1 MMSQKLL
8 HRMKGGVWHYQL
20 YDEGRTDSGRASS
33 GWNPAFNLY
42 FIHRCINFF
51 AILVSQVR
59 CYCNLYLLSFIVI
72 MYWTKFLYE
81 LYSNSRVLIHY
92 IEGHYFILFFVSI
105 IGCHSC
111 SYSAILIVF
120 CTFKFSSMTLSL
132 SLLHVHWILCYRI
145 KNISFMVFIKQLKP
159 RIFVQCN
166 CCYTDWSLAF

>member
-1 MMSQKLL
+1 
-8 HRMKGGVWHYQL
+8 
-20 YDEGRTDSGRASS
+20 
-33 GWNPAFNLY
+33 
-42 FIHRCINFF
+42 
-51 AILVSQVR
+51 
-59 CYCNLYLLSFIVI
+59 

-92 IEGHYFILFFVSI
+92 NIEGHYFIKFFVSI
-105 IGCHSC
+105 LGCHNC

-132 SLLHVHWILCYRI
+132 SLLHVHWILWYRI

-166 CCYTDWSLAF
+166 CCYTDWSLAFEGEGPRFESTPWDWKKISSFLFLHFFPSFP

>member
-1 MMSQKLL
+1 MTRRKLL
-8 HRMKGGVWHYQL
+8 HRMKEVCGATRHMMDGGLIVKEHQVDGTQL
-20 YDEGRTDSGRASS
+20 LIYI
-33 GWNPAFNLY
+33 LY
-42 FIHRCINFF
+42 IFIHRCINFF

-120 CTFKFSSMTLSL
+120 CTFKFSSMTLLSL
-132 SLLHVHWILCYRI
+132 SFMCIGYCAIELRI
-145 KNISFMVFIKQLKP
+145 YPSWYL
-159 RIFVQCN
+159 
-166 CCYTDWSLAF
+166 